1 MNCAPATARHHYKS
15 RHNYTTTMPGCKW
28 YLFSLSLSPPLSL
41 SLSLSLLLLP
51 LLTPTL
57 SRSHSLGTL
66 AYTRAGVREPLP
78 PPVYKC
84 LRHVAFNVS
93 NLSRSEF
100 CGAALASTSQPCV
113 PFSPFVAVINIWW
126 YVVVFRTRPRT
137 STFLS
142 RTQDTRGFPQS
153 S

>member
-28 YLFSLSLSPPLSL
+28 YLFSLSLPFSFSL
-41 SLSLSLLLLP
+41 CCCYPYLLQPCLAPIVSAHLRTRGLVYVHPSL
-51 LLTPTL
+51 
-57 SRSHSLGTL
+57 
-66 AYTRAGVREPLP
+66 

-142 RTQDTRGFPQS
+142 RT
-153 S
+153 

>member
-15 RHNYTTTMPGCKW
+15 RHNYTTTMAGCKW
-28 YLFSLSLSPPLSL
+28 YLFSLSPSL
-41 SLSLSLLLLP
+41 SVVA
-51 LLTPTL
+51 TPTCSIL

-66 AYTRAGVREPLP
+66 AYTRAGICAP

-137 STFLS
+137 STFFS
-142 RTQDTRGFPQS
+142 RTKDTRGFPQS